1 MLMQL
6 HPSMLK
12 WICLQAIYSISK
24 PSLIFTPTLKAGE
37 LCKPHEKK
45 QSLVHHLPTPFGT
58 AKAQAI
64 NTS

>member
-1 MLMQL
+1 MQL

-12 WICLQAIYSISK
+12 WICLQAICSISK
-24 PSLIFTPTLKAGE
+24 LSLIFTPTLEAGE

-45 QSLVHHLPTPFGT
+45 QNLVHHLPTPFGT
-58 AKAQAI
+58 PKAQAI

>member
-12 WICLQAIYSISK
+12 WICLQAIYNISK

-37 LCKPHEKK
+37 LYKPREKK
-45 QSLVHHLPTPFGT
+45 QNLVHHLPTSFGT